1 MRDSTRA
8 TLESCMNYQEEN
20 ELLKA
25 ALAEMLED
33 AAKNPAPVRSSS
45 PSPRQSRTSMLR
57 MSQGGMSPMSS
68 SSRGSTSP
76 ARMGSPQRSQS
87 MKRQAPAAPP
97 IISAMKGGKVAF
109 AGSDGE
115 TTEGETRAGGVKK
128 VGGYRGSVVF
138 QREKEER
145 QQQEAEAEEQAQRE
159 RKTSDASV
167 LFLEEGDEGEDDLGD
182 MVSINA
188 KKNAAA
194 AAARH
199 RRSILT

>member
-1 MRDSTRA
+1 
-8 TLESCMNYQEEN
+8 
-20 ELLKA
+20 
-25 ALAEMLED
+25 
-33 AAKNPAPVRSSS
+33 
-45 PSPRQSRTSMLR
+45 
-57 MSQGGMSPMSS
+57 MSS

-145 QQQEAEAEEQAQRE
+145 QQQEAEAEEQAQKE
-159 RKTSDASV
+159 RKISDASV
-167 LFLEEGDEGEDDLGD
+167 LFPKEDDEGDEGEDDLGE
-182 MVSINA
+182 MTSINA
-188 KKNAAA
+188 KKKAAA
-194 AAARH
+194 VAARH